1 MMGKKALDAA
11 KILIEETGLQGQL
24 TPEEFLREREASLDR
39 LFPQAELLPGAAAPA
54 ASRLA
59 HPCSTARAAL

>member
-11 KILIEETGLQGQL
+11 MILIEETGLQGQL